1 MQVIQVFN
9 QLITSCFR
17 GDKAEET
24 KPTKCMRL
32 TEIFK
37 DAKALDVFVTG

>member
-1 MQVIQVFN
+1 MQVLQVFN
-9 QLITSCFR
+9 QLHPAF
-17 GDKAEET
+17 GEKAEET